1 MQMNEILKEKIKEK
15 IVLALDVKEFDEA
28 KTLVDELS
36 PYVGTFKVGLQLYTK
51 YGNEVVDYISGKNA
65 NFFLDV
71 KLHDI
76 PNTVEKASENVVL
89 RGANFFNVHATGGL
103 KMMEAAARGAK
114 KAAEKL
120 GKKPPI
126 ILAVTMLTSI
136 SEEVMKDEFEIE
148 ADVSEF
154 AIRLAKLAKKA
165 GLTGVV
171 ASSLEARKIKEA
183 CGADFKVLC
192 PGIRPEWSAK
202 DDQKRIAT
210 PKFAIGEGADYLV
223 IGRAV
228 TKAESRIGAMEK
240 IYEEIG
246 ELECLQR

>member
-1 MQMNEILKEKIKEK
+1 MNIDEKIKEK
-15 IVLALDVKEFDEA
+15 IVLALDVEEIEEA
-28 KTLVDELS
+28 KILVDTLY

-51 YGNEVVDYISGKNA
+51 YGNEVIDYILGKNS

-103 KMMEAAARGAK
+103 AMMEAAVRGAK
-114 KAAEKL
+114 KAADKL
-120 GKKPPI
+120 NKKPPV

-136 SEEVMKDEFEIE
+136 SQEVMNGEFEIE
-148 ADVSEF
+148 ANVSDF

-165 GLTGVV
+165 GMTGVV

-210 PKFAIGEGADYLV
+210 PKFAINEGADYLV

-228 TKAESRIGAMEK
+228 TKPAEGLTPLDAMKK
-240 IYEEIG
+240 IYDEIG
-246 ELECLQR
+246 EI